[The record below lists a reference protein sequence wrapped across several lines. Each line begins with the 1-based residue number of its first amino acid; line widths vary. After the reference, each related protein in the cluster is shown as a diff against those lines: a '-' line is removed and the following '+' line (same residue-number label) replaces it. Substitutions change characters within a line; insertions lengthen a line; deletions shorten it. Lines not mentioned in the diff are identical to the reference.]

1 VTVASRILRAV
12 LVLVALLIVA
22 FGAIAPPESCPSVT
36 SAELQRSSQ
45 AAVDWFVRNQYT
57 NGAWLYEY
65 HRDDDSTASS
75 EPYNDVRHAGAV
87 MALYQA
93 AEAGHPGALR
103 SADRGSEWALD
114 RLTQRDDWA
123 AVTVNGRT
131 TTGTTALLVAGL
143 DYRRAA
149 TGDTRY
155 DDAMRRFGRFLVG
168 QVEPSGAVLAFY
180 DTGRDRPVPDEYS
193 KYYTGETY
201 WALARL
207 AKTFPDE
214 EFGSAA
220 SRIGAYLATARDD
233 KEGYWPPIADH
244 WAEYG
249 MSETLPLSDAELA
262 YARRQAELWGNQARW
277 VQQRFGPWGSVVR
290 GPDVFRGGWY
300 GVMNEGFTGLWRVA
314 RAEPALADIK
324 GAIATRAGCIAG
336 LAVHEQASASDAAS
350 ARNPSRVEGAWF
362 FDDGETRMDDQQH
375 ALAALLRTEAI
386 VGAGVPSPDD
396 DAPSVWLW
404 ALALL
409 LALNPARASFGIPRS
424 GRSPREVAW
433 LCVVGG
439 AVGGLAVCVV
449 AALGGPLLDALDVS
463 TPAFRTAAG
472 VVAVLAGA
480 TDLFR
485 RPPRPDPALSG
496 RGAALIPVAL
506 PLVARPTLLVIALS
520 AGADQGVVV
529 AVAALVVAVA
539 GLTALT
545 TRLAADGPSGRAL
558 RWAARLLAAG
568 LVACG
573 VLLTIDG
580 ILSV

>member
-1 VTVASRILRAV
+1 MTVASRIVRAIVV
-12 LVLVALLIVA
+12 LGVLLVVA
-22 FGAIAPPESCPSVT
+22 FGAIAPPESCPAVT
-36 SAELQRSSQ
+36 SADIQRSSQ

-65 HRDDDSTASS
+65 HRNDDDTTSS

-103 SADRGSEWALD
+103 SADRGTEWALD
-114 RLTQRDDWA
+114 RLTERDDWA

-155 DDAMRRFGRFLVG
+155 DDVMRKLGRFLVG

-180 DTGRDRPVPDEYS
+180 DTGADRPLPNEYS

-214 EFGSAA
+214 DFGSVAA
-220 SRIGAYLATARDD
+220 RVGTYLATARDD

-277 VQQRFGPWGSVVR
+277 VQQRFGPWGALVR
-290 GPDVFRGGWY
+290 GGDVFRGGWY
-300 GVMNEGFTGLWRVA
+300 GVMNEGFTGLWRIA
-314 RAEPALADIK
+314 RAEPGLSDVQASI
-324 GAIATRAGCIAG
+324 GARARCIAG
-336 LAVHEQASASDAAS
+336 LAVQEQASASDAAS
-350 ARNPSRVEGAWF
+350 ARNPARVEGAWF
-362 FDDGETRMDDQQH
+362 FDEGETRMDDQQH
-375 ALAALLRTEAI
+375 ALAALLRTQAI
-386 VGAGVPSPDD
+386 VDAGVPDSDD
-396 DAPSVWLW
+396 DDVPSVWLW
-404 ALALL
+404 AVALL
-409 LALNPARASFGIPRS
+409 LALNPARAAFGVPRT
-424 GRSPREVAW
+424 GREITW
-433 LCVVGG
+433 LCLVGG
-439 AVGGLAVCVV
+439 AIGGLAVCIF
-449 AALGGPLLDALDVS
+449 AALGDPLLDALDVS
-463 TPAFRTAAG
+463 APAFRIAAG
-472 VVAVLAGA
+472 VVALLAGA
-480 TDLFR
+480 TDLVR
-485 RPPRPDPALSG
+485 RPPSPDPALPG
-496 RGAALIPVAL
+496 RRAALVPVAL
-506 PLVARPTLLVIALS
+506 PLVARPILLVIALS

-529 AVAALVVAVA
+529 SLAAMIVGVAI
-539 GLTALT
+539 LTALS
-545 TRLAADGPSGRAL
+545 TRVSPDGSSGRTL

-568 LVACG
+568 LIACG
-573 VLLTIDG
+573 ALLTIDG